1 MIKIAGNITI
11 MTNRTEDDN
20 LEFIHKHLTEWVNNL
35 IEELK
40 KEKLPYIEV
49 SVNNDYTEREDS
61 PLRRISS
68 FFEVSMNLLIN
79 YINTPQAEKS
89 VIQLKNLEAMLGN
102 FLITSFKL
110 LFNDSD
116 SIELIQNEMKRLRK
130 DIIKKRKDQKTE
142 TPTPQIFLDILN
154 NKKNSN

>member
-1 MIKIAGNITI
+1 MN
-11 MTNRTEDDN
+11 NRNEDDN

-154 NKKNSN
+154 NKKESN

>member
-1 MIKIAGNITI
+1 MN
-11 MTNRTEDDN
+11 NRNEDDN

-68 FFEVSMNLLIN
+68 FFEVSMNLLIIVN
-79 YINTPQAEKS
+79 
-89 VIQLKNLEAMLGN
+89 
-102 FLITSFKL
+102 
-110 LFNDSD
+110 
-116 SIELIQNEMKRLRK
+116 
-130 DIIKKRKDQKTE
+130 II
-142 TPTPQIFLDILN
+142 
-154 NKKNSN
+154 

>member
-1 MIKIAGNITI
+1 M
-11 MTNRTEDDN
+11 
-20 LEFIHKHLTEWVNNL
+20 
-35 IEELK
+35 
-40 KEKLPYIEV
+40 
-49 SVNNDYTEREDS
+49 
-61 PLRRISS
+61 
-68 FFEVSMNLLIN
+68 IN

-154 NKKNSN
+154 NKKESN

>member
-1 MIKIAGNITI
+1 
-11 MTNRTEDDN
+11 
-20 LEFIHKHLTEWVNNL
+20 
-35 IEELK
+35 
-40 KEKLPYIEV
+40 
-49 SVNNDYTEREDS
+49 
-61 PLRRISS
+61 
-68 FFEVSMNLLIN
+68 
-79 YINTPQAEKS
+79 
-89 VIQLKNLEAMLGN
+89 MLGN

-154 NKKNSN
+154 NKKESN